1 MGWGESISKFV
12 SDGYQKFQSIRKDW
26 AVKEGEKETMLQG
39 LVRKAGIPVDNIKAI
54 YSWQGK
60 GSVGTSFEAFSG
72 IEPIRQQCWST
83 RK

>member
-39 LVRKAGIPVDNIKAI
+39 LVRKAGIPVDNIK
-54 YSWQGK
+54 
-60 GSVGTSFEAFSG
+60 
-72 IEPIRQQCWST
+72 
-83 RK
+83 